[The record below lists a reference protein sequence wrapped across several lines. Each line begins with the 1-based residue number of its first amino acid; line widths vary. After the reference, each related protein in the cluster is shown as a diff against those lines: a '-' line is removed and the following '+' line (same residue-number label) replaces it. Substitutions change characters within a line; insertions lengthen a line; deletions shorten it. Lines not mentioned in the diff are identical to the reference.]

1 MRCRVEFYILRH
13 GDAVDRMTGGY
24 ARDADRPLSE
34 AGRAETTTVAEG
46 LRRLGLAL
54 DLLLTSPLVR
64 AQQTADLVADVLPV
78 ARGPVV
84 LPALAPGGDLAEVLM
99 AAAGGRVMVVGHMP
113 SLAELAG
120 WLAWG
125 DRDLPVPLRTAGVCR
140 IDLDDRARPGTG
152 DLRWLLT
159 PGLVRRLLA

>member
-1 MRCRVEFYILRH
+1 MRH
-13 GDAVDRMTGGY
+13 GDAVDRVTGGY
-24 ARDADRPLSE
+24 TRDADRPLSE
-34 AGRAETTTVAEG
+34 AGQAETTTVAEG

-64 AQQTADLVADVLPV
+64 AQQTADLVAEVLPV
-78 ARGPVV
+78 ARGPVA
-84 LPALAPGGDLAEVLM
+84 LPALAPGGDLTEVVAE
-99 AAAGGRVMVVGHMP
+99 ATSGRVMVVGHMP

-125 DRDLPVPLRTAGVCR
+125 DRDLMVPLRTAGVCR
-140 IDLDDRARPGTG
+140 IDLDERGRPGTG